1 MRSMRLRGFPRDLR
15 LLVERMTPQEHAMAL
30 VRAIEYRLG
39 PAEESSA

>member
-1 MRSMRLRGFPRDLR
+1 MISMHLRGFPGDLKF
-15 LLVERMTPQEHAMAL
+15 LVEQMTLQEHGLAL